1 MDRVKKILRP
11 NRAVPDQKE
20 TALNTMLYC
29 SHHLYLIPAIGQD
42 FKKKI
47 VGIVC
52 VHVFRRRITQKLVY
66 KSLKKC
72 SLACVWQRREAVR
85 LTLSLFTE
93 VWLQTDERE
102 GGESEGEKRESE
114 REVLYFIQWIVHSCG
129 HGILFTLR
137 PQCPV

>member
-11 NRAVPDQKE
+11 NRVVPDQKE

-42 FKKKI
+42 LKKKKKKI

-52 VHVFRRRITQKLVY
+52 VHVFRGRITQKLVY

-72 SLACVWQRREAVR
+72 SLACVWQRREAIR

-93 VWLQTDERE
+93 VWLQTDRQTRER
-102 GGESEGEKRESE
+102 GERVRGKRERVRE
-114 REVLYFIQWIVHSCG
+114 RSY
-129 HGILFTLR
+129 ILSNGL
-137 PQCPV
+137 CILMDMVSYSL